1 MKRAYFELCFETE
14 VHFGDG
20 TLEETEFTFQA
31 DTLFSAL
38 YQEALKAGEA
48 DAFFQMAEEGD
59 LLFSD
64 AFPYCGKEYYLP
76 KPIFRIQPEGEADP
90 SERKKYKKLQYI
102 PVSAWGEYFS
112 GDLQIENVRTKFG
125 HFDQRTQAFVRSEEE
140 TRPYRVGAFRF
151 YESCGLYGILFY
163 ETEMA
168 FEMVSKLFELLS
180 YCGIGGKRSSGM
192 GKFELHLKK
201 NLPSDLNRALDNE
214 GERFM
219 LLSCALPDE
228 EEAEAVM
235 EDSSYLLERRSG
247 FVASE
252 TYADEWRKKKDL
264 YLFKAG
270 SCFLHPFKGNIYD
283 VSNGGNHPV
292 YRYAKGMFLQ
302 I

>member
-1 MKRAYFELCFETE
+1 MKRAYFKLCFKTE

-20 TLEETEFTFQA
+20 TLGETGFSFQA

-38 YQEALKAGEA
+38 YQEALKAGKA
-48 DAFFQMAEEGD
+48 DAFYQMAAEGD

-76 KPIFRIQPEGEADP
+76 KPMYQIRAEREADP

-102 PVSAWGEYFS
+102 PASAWDEYLS
-112 GDLQIENVRTKFG
+112 GNLQIDRVQTEFG
-125 HFDQRTQAFVRSEEE
+125 SFGQRTQASVRSEEG
-140 TRPYRVGAFRF
+140 TVPYQIGTFRF
-151 YESCGLYGILFY
+151 RGDCGLYVILMY
-163 ETEMA
+163 RNDDVYYLMSELMD
-168 FEMVSKLFELLS
+168 ELLVYS
-180 YCGIGGKRSSGM
+180 GIGGKRSSGL
-192 GKFELHLKK
+192 GKFEVKYGKEDLFLK
-201 NLPSDLNRALDNE
+201 SALEKE
-214 GERFM
+214 GKQNM
-219 LLSCALPDE
+219 LLSCALPNE
-228 EEAEAVM
+228 KEAEAAM
-235 EDSSYLLERRSG
+235 EDASYLLEKRSG

-264 YLFKAG
+264 YLFRAG
-270 SCFLHPFKGNIYD
+270 SCFPHPFKGNIYD